1 MSWKSRAELKGFNMS
16 YIKNLNSVHLDVLK
30 EVGNIGAGH
39 AATALS
45 TLLNKKIDMTVPD
58 VRIVSFDEMMEMAG
72 GSENVVAGVF
82 LRIEGD
88 APGSMF
94 FILPLQQA
102 ETFIRALPGDIV
114 FSAEETPY
122 NELALSALQ
131 ELGNILSGSY
141 LSSLSDFT
149 RLSLYPSVPAL
160 SIDMVGAIVSF
171 GLLELSQV
179 SDYAIVIDTAL
190 NEESQSNSDSVKG
203 HFFLLPDP
211 DSFQII
217 FKALGVQ
224 GNG

>member
-1 MSWKSRAELKGFNMS
+1 MTFLKSIS
-16 YIKNLNSVHLDVLK
+16 DIHLDILK

-45 TLLNKKIDMTVPD
+45 TLLNKKIDMKVPR
-58 VRIVSFDEMMEMAG
+58 VRVVSFDEVMDLAG
-72 GSENVVAGVF
+72 GADNVVASVF

-94 FILPLQQA
+94 FILPLPQA
-102 ETFIRALPGDIV
+102 EKYIGQLIKKQS
-114 FSAEETPY
+114 FSFSEEQD

-149 RLSLYPSVPAL
+149 KLSLYPSVPAL
-160 SIDMVGAIVSF
+160 SIDMVGAVISF

-190 NEESQSNSDSVKG
+190 DEEDAQMPDSVNG

-211 DSFQII
+211 DSFHII
-217 FKALGVQ
+217 FSALGVRLDV
-224 GNG
+224 

>member
-1 MSWKSRAELKGFNMS
+1 MLFIEKITSL
-16 YIKNLNSVHLDVLK
+16 HLDILK
-30 EVGNIGAGH
+30 EIGNIGAGN

-45 TLLNKKIDMTVPD
+45 TLLNKKIEMNVPN

-72 GSENVVAGVF
+72 GAENVVAGVF

-94 FILPLQQA
+94 FILSLKQA
-102 ETFIRALPGDIV
+102 AAFIKRMIGDLEFTFENP
-114 FSAEETPY
+114 PY

-149 RLSLYPSVPAL
+149 NLCLYPSVPAL
-160 SIDMVGAIVSF
+160 SIDMVGAIISC
-171 GLLELSQV
+171 GLIELSQV
-179 SDYAIVIDTAL
+179 SDYAIVVETAL
-190 NEESQSNSDSVKG
+190 NEDDLLASDGVKG

-211 DSFQII
+211 DSFLTI
-217 FKALGVQ
+217 FKSLGVAEDD
-224 GNG
+224 

>member
-1 MSWKSRAELKGFNMS
+1 MTFLKSIS
-16 YIKNLNSVHLDVLK
+16 DVHLDILK

-45 TLLNKKIDMTVPD
+45 TLLNKKIDMKVPR
-58 VRIVSFDEMMEMAG
+58 VRVVSFDEVMELAG
-72 GSENVVAGVF
+72 GADNVVASVF

-94 FILPLQQA
+94 FILPLPQA
-102 ETFIRALPGDIV
+102 EKYIGQLIKKQS
-114 FSAEETPY
+114 FSFTEEQD

-149 RLSLYPSVPAL
+149 KLSLYPSVPAL
-160 SIDMVGAIVSF
+160 SIDMVGAVISF

-190 NEESQSNSDSVKG
+190 DEEDAQMPDSVNG

-211 DSFQII
+211 DSFHII
-217 FKALGVQ
+217 FSALGVRLDA
-224 GNG
+224 

>member
-1 MSWKSRAELKGFNMS
+1 MSFH
-16 YIKNLNSVHLDVLK
+16 IKISDMHLDILK

-45 TLLNKKIDMTVPD
+45 TLLNKKIDMKVPN
-58 VRIVSFDEMMEMAG
+58 VRVVSFDEMMEMAG
-72 GSENVVAGVF
+72 GAESVIASVF

-94 FILPLQQA
+94 FVLPLEQA
-102 ETFIRALPGDIV
+102 EKFIRSLIGDQS
-114 FSAEETPY
+114 FSFSNPNV

-131 ELGNILSGSY
+131 EMGNILSGSY

-149 RLSLYPSVPAL
+149 KLNLLPSVPAL
-160 SIDMVGAIVSF
+160 SIDMAGAVISF

-190 NEESQSNSDSVKG
+190 DEDEGQTGGSVKG

-211 DSFQII
+211 ESFDII
-217 FKALGVQ
+217 FKALGALVDA
-224 GNG
+224 